1 MGRLLEFIIRFHA
14 LLLFILLEALCAYLL
29 TFNNTYQGAKT
40 NQFVHSL
47 KANIFESLTLLEDY
61 TLLKSANY
69 ELARDNAQL
78 LEQLKQIKQSQ
89 EQIAAPPQAMIEKNY
104 SFTAA
109 KIIKASLNF
118 PLNYLMINKGTQ
130 DGIEPGMGVIGAEGV
145 VGVVYKTSTHYASV
159 LPIINTRFTCLTSLK
174 NYSLSGSTRWDGQ
187 DYRYVY
193 IDELPLHIDVAVGD
207 TILTNNNSQL
217 FPNDI
222 MIGKVAEVKRS
233 NLDKFF
239 ELKVELETDFSK
251 LKYVYV
257 IKDERKEEWLLLEEK
272 ESND

>member
-14 LLLFILLEALCAYLL
+14 LLLFILLEALCVYLL